1 VSWAKILVRP
11 DQREDAVTLLNQLLQ
26 FLVVNFATSLSFLS
40 ACGFTLLATY
50 PLYVHMRRGW
60 AIKKGDIFNCF
71 PPDAKV
77 LYLKTYFQET
87 FSVPQAENRFEALYQ
102 DRYGKYKYAFP
113 IVLFVVTTL
122 VAMFFLSEA
131 AVTWINLTIGHRMI
145 AIGKLADGWPLLV
158 IPPIAA
164 AGISGAYVWI
174 VSDLITRARRLD
186 LAPADILNSTLRLAI
201 SAALAVPMSQNLW
214 GVLSLPIAFGLGAFP
229 LDAVRVLLRRF
240 VSDKFGSNN
249 SQDDKPTDGILKLDA
264 VDRSIADK
272 LMDAEI
278 STIAQLAHTDPVQLC
293 IRTGL
298 DFDFVLDIVSQ
309 SLASIYLG
317 DRLNRLR
324 ACGLRGALEIYY
336 LLVGLSDT
344 SKPRNYALAL
354 AILEVA
360 PTLLQDKPI
369 SHEERATARAEFL
382 GACDQIANDAYTLL
396 VVAFWRAGGSD
407 EANWI
412 IPNYADKTLL
422 PDPVPT

>member
-1 VSWAKILVRP
+1 VS
-11 DQREDAVTLLNQLLQ
+11 LLNQLLQ
-26 FLVVNFATSLSFLS
+26 FLAVNFATSLSFLS

-60 AIKKGDIFNCF
+60 EIKKGDIFNCF

-77 LYLKTYFQET
+77 LYLKTYFQE
-87 FSVPQAENRFEALYQ
+87 SYSEPQAEKRFEALYE
-102 DRYGKYKYAFP
+102 DRYGRYKYAFP
-113 IVLFVVTTL
+113 IVLFVITTF
-122 VAMFFLSEA
+122 VVMFFLSEA
-131 AVTWINLTIGHRMI
+131 AVTWIDLSIGHRMI
-145 AIGKLADGWPLLV
+145 VIGKIAGGLPLLV
-158 IPPIAA
+158 IPPLAA

-201 SAALAVPMSQNLW
+201 SAALAVPVSQLFG
-214 GVLSLPIAFGLGAFP
+214 GVFALPIAFGLGAFP

-249 SQDDKPTDGILKLDA
+249 SQDDKPTDGVLKLDA
-264 VDRSIADK
+264 VDRPIADK

-309 SLASIYLG
+309 SLASMYLG
-317 DRLNRLR
+317 DRLTRLR

-336 LLVGLSDT
+336 LLVGLSD
-344 SKPRNYALAL
+344 SGKPRNYALAL

-369 SHEERATARAEFL
+369 SPDGRAIARAEFL
-382 GACDQIANDAYTLL
+382 GACDQIANDPYTLL
-396 VVAFWRAGGSD
+396 VVAFWRAEGSND
-407 EANWI
+407 ANWV
-412 IPNYADKTLL
+412 IPDYTDKSLL
-422 PDPVPT
+422 PDPVPAPK